1 MNLEKTLTIYTRSE
15 EETLS
20 LGRKLGQKLFFPS
33 LIALMGDLGSGKT
46 VFTRGIAAGIG
57 IKDVVKSPSFLIVK
71 EYSGPVPLYHFDL
84 YRISSSEEL
93 DFLGWQEYFYS
104 REGVVVIEW
113 ADKILDILP
122 SSRLEIKIEI
132 EDLLIRKLIFLPRG
146 DKRYEKLAQSIKGEI

>member
-1 MNLEKTLTIYTRSE
+1 MNLEKTLTICTRSE

-46 VFTRGIAAGIG
+46 VFTRGIATGMG

>member
-46 VFTRGIAAGIG
+46 VFTRGIAAGMG

>member
-1 MNLEKTLTIYTRSE
+1 MNLEKTLTICTRSE
-15 EETLS
+15 DETLS

-46 VFTRGIAAGIG
+46 VFTRGIAAGMG